1 MASLIFRKAE
11 RVLLV
16 QHYDR
21 AFSAKGIVSWW
32 DHPSSG
38 DSEHS
43 GNYRFG
49 SSVGMVSCALDVSPR
64 LAHFFVRFAEPL
76 RAAPFIAVRSRFY
89 GGPLNPH
96 SGKWNDHATPHAG
109 PDRLFS
115 ALYLLES
122 FLDTLDDLAP
132 VALPSKQAA
141 E

>member
-1 MASLIFRKAE
+1 MAKITFRKAE
-11 RVLLV
+11 RVLLI
-16 QHYDR
+16 QQYDR
-21 AFSAKGIVSWW
+21 AFAARSIVSWW

-38 DSEHS
+38 DNEYS

-49 SSVGMVSCALDVSPR
+49 SVVGGVSCALDVSPR

-76 RAAPFIAVRSRFY
+76 RAAPFIAAKSRFY

-96 SGKWNDHATPHAG
+96 SGKWNDHATPHASS
-109 PDRLFS
+109 DRLFS
-115 ALYLLES
+115 AQYLLES